1 MLTLSLY
8 DVAVTPYLQT
18 LDAFSGVLAKGL
30 AYFQDSGLDPDSF
43 VDARFAPDMRPF
55 GFQVHNVAFHSKGS
69 VEAVLAGTLTFSRG
83 DPNTTYAELQ
93 AQISEARSAL
103 RQVDADV
110 LNACAGQEVVFAV
123 PNIPTR
129 VFTAEG
135 FVLSFSLPNLHFHAT
150 TAYDL
155 LRQAGAPLGKRDY
168 MGELRLKA

>member
-110 LNACAGQEVVFAV
+110 LNACAGHKRWCS
-123 PNIPTR
+123 PCPTSR
-129 VFTAEG
+129 PGCSPPRASSCPSPCPICIST
-135 FVLSFSLPNLHFHAT
+135 PPPPT
-150 TAYDL
+150 TCCAKPA
-155 LRQAGAPLGKRDY
+155 RPWASGTIWASCG
-168 MGELRLKA
+168 